1 MLDSILSNQKNTH
14 TYTMMM
20 QLKVVAVW
28 VFLLV
33 STAGLIEGK
42 WGPSTVT
49 RVCLGADMLY
59 CSSNLKLASQEVG
72 ALE

>member
-1 MLDSILSNQKNTH
+1 MLDSILSNQKNTR

-33 STAGLIEGK
+33 SIAGLTEGK
-42 WGPSTVT
+42 IVT
-49 RVCLGADMLY
+49 CVCLGADMLY
-59 CSSNLKLASQEVG
+59 CSSNLKLALDEVG
-72 ALE
+72 ALELIL